1 MRHHGAVGKL
11 DHGVNLRLALHDHVN
26 EIEIAAEQMHGLD
39 TFQTFVHEGGGINRD
54 LGTHSPRRMRQGIGA
69 RHAIEMRAPVAAR
82 SWLETVGDIDVS
94 LPGHL
99 LAELSVTRRS
109 ESAGMLH
116 VRIEALT
123 VVGA

>member
-1 MRHHGAVGKL
+1 MMRGPCPTILLGRAL
-11 DHGVNLRLALHDHVN
+11 TASAALAGTP
-26 EIEIAAEQMHGLD
+26 IEITADETTAWHSA
-39 TFQTFVHEGGGINRD
+39 TF
-54 LGTHSPRRMRQGIGA
+54 SGA